1 MMDKNKQFKDF
12 ITKLK
17 SGDKVSYTFS
27 IGMDWFEDHD
37 HYEDVNNDWI
47 EGVTERLIDGDSGR
61 EWFTFEWKYNSTDN
75 EFDCYVET
83 DLDEK
88 ERRVNLCGD
97 DELKYF
103 FLDD

>member
-1 MMDKNKQFKDF
+1 MDRNKQFQDF

-17 SGDKVSYTFS
+17 IGDKVSYTFF
-27 IGMDWFEDHD
+27 IDWDWYESHG

-47 EGVTERLIDGDSGR
+47 EGVTERLIDGNDGR
-61 EWFTFEWKYNSTDN
+61 EWFTFEWKYNSIDK
-75 EFDCYVET
+75 EFDCYVVT
-83 DLDEK
+83 DLDEE

-97 DELKYF
+97 DELKYY